1 MPTPPRPRKR
11 LGQHFLID
19 PNITRKIL
27 KVAALRPEDVVF
39 EIGPGRGAL
48 TQVLCERVSR
58 VIAVELDRH
67 LFEYLA
73 QTCAQHDALEL
84 HHGDALEFPYE
95 TLPGGTVVI
104 ANLPYYMATPL
115 LFRLLQERDRID
127 RMVLMLQREVA
138 ERMIAGPGSRD
149 YGLLS
154 VVTQYQTKPRKAFI
168 VPASCFRPVPQVD
181 SAVVCLTGR
190 TDRNP
195 TDARFDAVFL
205 KVVRGAFAHRRKT
218 LINSYREEGWEEP
231 LMRQALE
238 QTRIDPR
245 RRAETLTV
253 QEFIALA
260 DFCSSPV
267 PLLPSSRTK

>member
-1 MPTPPRPRKR
+1 MPTTPRPRKR

-19 PNITRKIL
+19 PNITRKML

-67 LFEYLA
+67 LFDYLG

-84 HHGDALEFPYE
+84 HHGDALAFPYD
-95 TLPGGTVVI
+95 TLPGGTVVM

-138 ERMIAGPGSRD
+138 ERMIAEPGSRD

-154 VVTQYQTKPRKAFI
+154 VVIQYHTKPRKAFL

-181 SAVVCLTGR
+181 SAVVCLAGR
-190 TDRNP
+190 PDRP
-195 TDARFDAVFL
+195 PPDARFDAVFM

-231 LMRQALE
+231 LMRRALE

-260 DFCSSPV
+260 HCCSP
-267 PLLPSSRTK
+267 PL